1 MPRRYFLANVVVIGL
16 SVAFLTHFSLIAYYG
31 QLIISEPHPVILV
44 LEMTGLIG
52 LIVFAA
58 LNLAR

>member
-1 MPRRYFLANVVVIGL
+1 MAFLA
-16 SVAFLTHFSLIAYYG
+16 HFSLIAYYG
-31 QLIISEPHPVILV
+31 QLVISEPHPVILV

>member
-1 MPRRYFLANVVVIGL
+1 MQRRYFLANVVIIGL
-16 SVAFLTHFSLIAYYG
+16 SVAFLAHFSLIAYYG
-31 QLIISEPHPVILV
+31 QLVIREPHPIVLV